1 MKTLSKHPIQSLTA
15 CLLFAA
21 TAATQTTQA
30 LTPAETTS
38 VLYMKQEEKVAR
50 DVYQALATRWDHVA
64 FRNIAVSEQ
73 RHMDAIDRLMERHAL
88 TDTTPAEPGRFSIPE
103 LQKLHDDLV
112 AQGSVSLVEAL
123 RVGVRI
129 EEVDI
134 ADLKEALAVATD
146 AMLQRV
152 FGNLLRASGQ
162 HLGSFQ
168 AALGAAES
176 GGAAASGTTSCP
188 RGGTCAVAG
197 GGPGRG
203 RGNGNGRGNG
213 GGPGH
218 AGAGPS
224 SGNCIQTGG
233 ATTCPKAETCPATGC
248 PADGAGTGATGGN
261 RGRSLRRG
269 QR

>member
-1 MKTLSKHPIQSLTA
+1 MKTMSKHPIQSLAA
-15 CLLFAA
+15 CLLFAVA
-21 TAATQTTQA
+21 PQPSQA
-30 LTPAETTS
+30 LTPTETTS

-50 DVYQALATRWDHVA
+50 DVYQALATRWDHVV

-73 RHMDAIDRLMERHAL
+73 RHMDAIDRLMARNGLA
-88 TDTTPAEPGRFSIPE
+88 DTTPAEPGRFSIPE

-123 RVGVRI
+123 RVGVQI

-134 ADLKEALAVATD
+134 ADLKEALAVASD
-146 AMLQRV
+146 ATLQRV

-162 HLGSFQ
+162 HLGAFQ
-168 AALGAAES
+168 AALGAVEDGTATT
-176 GGAAASGTTSCP
+176 SGTTSCP
-188 RGGTCAVAG
+188 RGGACAVSG

-203 RGNGNGRGNG
+203 RGPGN
-213 GGPGH
+213 

-224 SGNCIQTGG
+224 SGNCVQAGG
-233 ATTCPKAETCPATGC
+233 GNDGSCPKAATCPATGC
-248 PADGAGTGATGGN
+248 PGDGTGTGTGTATGSPRDN
-261 RGRSLRRG
+261 RGRSVRRG